1 MTLKSRY
8 QRRKSDTVFQRPH
21 WICDSRAWSLPSRLL
36 GPNANS
42 GLPRKPR
49 GYGCSSSAFT
59 SESLVSLGPDGYVRG
74 FHMLGD
80 GCIVELGDDVRREL
94 YRYLTS
100 RFGFEQLARPRSRT
114 HDLGLL
120 SLFLTQKRGQF
131 SPNTLAQHFCHLD
144 RHVRQRFTTRR
155 RGV

>member
-1 MTLKSRY
+1 MMLNKFPKDTDLQSILFYLGEAPKWGARNRALFALR
-8 QRRKSDTVFQRPH
+8 QILRIKDIAGLRVSDV
-21 WICDSRAWSLPSRLL
+21 
-36 GPNANS
+36 
-42 GLPRKPR
+42 
-49 GYGCSSSAFT
+49 
-59 SESLVSLGPDGYVRG
+59 LGPDGYVRA
-74 FHMLGD
+74 FLMLGD

-120 SLFLTQKRGQF
+120 SLFPTQKRGQF

-155 RGV
+155 RGA